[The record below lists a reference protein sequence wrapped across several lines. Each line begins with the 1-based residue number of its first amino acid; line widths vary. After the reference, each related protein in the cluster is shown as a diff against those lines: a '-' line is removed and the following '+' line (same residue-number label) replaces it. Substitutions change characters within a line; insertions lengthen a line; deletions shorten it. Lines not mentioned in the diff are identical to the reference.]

1 MSYAAGRA
9 APRCSHALLHQL
21 LDVLVLAFLD
31 LVHLCR
37 PIDPRCG
44 ALARK
49 LMRTSSFRRPSSSSL
64 SSFIFF
70 SYALCRSF
78 ACIAARLG
86 PRRLAREIHSC
97 RAAGQRQR
105 DLERC
110 SRYSVLLRLTT
121 PVRRTQ
127 LPHTV

>member
-1 MSYAAGRA
+1 MSNAAGRA

-37 PIDPRCG
+37 PIDPRCR

-64 SSFIFF
+64 SNFIFF

-78 ACIAARLG
+78 ACIAVRLG
-86 PRRLAREIHSC
+86 PRRLAQEIH
-97 RAAGQRQR
+97 RAVPLDNARGTGA
-105 DLERC
+105 L
-110 SRYSVLLRLTT
+110 
-121 PVRRTQ
+121 
-127 LPHTV
+127 